1 MVFLKTELNHTVQP
15 AQTSTFNLY
24 TKYLRVQSHIVEP
37 LNTKLMILIKN
48 MKDILITWAGMME
61 DEKEKQQQVHS
72 HENN

>member
-48 MKDILITWAGMME
+48 MKDILIT
-61 DEKEKQQQVHS
+61 
-72 HENN
+72 